1 MTAKEGQRKI
11 VDYSTGIYP
20 RPPVGESQCPR
31 PRRRSARAGGGGAT
45 RFYMLGSW
53 ALVASSVPGPPRAK
67 MPSKRFKTLRD
78 DRPRSKV
85 FLRGDPSGPPRF
97 KMPSKRSKTLRDD
110 RPRGQVFPRDDP
122 SGPPR
127 LQNAPKRS
135 GTTAPR
141 PRVPSWRLKRTATT
155 AKCSPNASK
164 RSKIYVRDRLTHVS
178 DPLIHV
184 SDLLNK
190 LIHVS
195 NLLST

>member
-1 MTAKEGQRKI
+1 M
-11 VDYSTGIYP
+11 YP

-53 ALVASSVPGPPRAK
+53 ALVASPVPGPPRAK
-67 MPSKRFKTLRD
+67 MQSKRSKTLRD
-78 DRPRSKV
+78 ARPRSQV

-97 KMPSKRSKTLRDD
+97 KMALKMQSKRSKTLRDD

-135 GTTAPR
+135 GRTAPR
-141 PRVPSWRLKRTATT
+141 PSVPSWRPKRIATT
-155 AKCSPNASK
+155 AKCRSNASK

-184 SDLLNK
+184 SDPLNK

-195 NLLST
+195 DLLST